1 MTSFTRAFT
10 TGTLLGLL
18 AAAALVRPCAAQL
31 EEGGPALGAPAPT
44 AVTTDLD
51 GRPVDLAAYI
61 GKKPVLIE
69 FWATWCVPCQELMPK
84 VDTAFAQFS
93 DRVTFLGVNVAIN
106 ETVPGVR
113 AWVLRHQPGFHVLF
127 DSAATAIRAYDIQAT
142 STVVIVGADGKVTYA
157 GVGAAQDLTTA
168 LNRLFAP
175 VPASGSH

>member
-1 MTSFTRAFT
+1 MTSFTRAFI
-10 TGTLLGLL
+10 TGTLFGVLC
-18 AAAALVRPCAAQL
+18 AALPLRPCAAQL
-31 EEGGPALGAPAPT
+31 EEGGPTIGAPAPM

-51 GRPVDLAAYI
+51 GRAVDLATWI

-84 VDTAFAQFS
+84 VDTAFAHFS

-113 AWVLRHQPGFHVLF
+113 AWLLRHQPGFHVLY

-142 STVVIVGADGKVTYA
+142 STVIIIGADGKVAYA
-157 GVGAAQDLTTA
+157 GVGAAQDLSTA

-175 VPASGSH
+175 DPASGSH

>member
-18 AAAALVRPCAAQL
+18 AAAVPLRPCMAQL

-69 FWATWCVPCQELMPK
+69 FWATWCVPC
-84 VDTAFAQFS
+84 
-93 DRVTFLGVNVAIN
+93 
-106 ETVPGVR
+106 
-113 AWVLRHQPGFHVLF
+113 
-127 DSAATAIRAYDIQAT
+127 
-142 STVVIVGADGKVTYA
+142 
-157 GVGAAQDLTTA
+157 
-168 LNRLFAP
+168 
-175 VPASGSH
+175 

>member
-10 TGTLLGLL
+10 TATLLGLL
-18 AAAALVRPCAAQL
+18 GAALPMRPCAAQL

-51 GRPVDLAAYI
+51 GRPVDLATWL

-84 VDTAFAQFS
+84 VDSAFARFS

-113 AWVLRHQPGFHVLF
+113 AWVLRHQPGFHVLY
-127 DSAATAIRAYDIQAT
+127 DSAAAAIRAYDIQAT
-142 STVVIVGADGKVTYA
+142 STVIIVGADGKVAYA
-157 GVGAAQDLTTA
+157 GVGAAQDLTNA

-175 VPASGSH
+175 DPASGSH